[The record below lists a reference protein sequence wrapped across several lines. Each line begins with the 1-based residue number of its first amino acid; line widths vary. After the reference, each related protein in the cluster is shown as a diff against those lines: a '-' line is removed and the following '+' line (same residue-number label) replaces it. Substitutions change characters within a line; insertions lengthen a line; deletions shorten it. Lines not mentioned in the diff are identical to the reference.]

1 MRAGVCPSRALCQKI
16 GNVTQN
22 AQKEAKKHKN
32 YFSCAFL

>member
-1 MRAGVCPSRALCQKI
+1 MRAGVCRHGGFAKKI

-22 AQKEAKKHKN
+22 AQKEAEKHKN